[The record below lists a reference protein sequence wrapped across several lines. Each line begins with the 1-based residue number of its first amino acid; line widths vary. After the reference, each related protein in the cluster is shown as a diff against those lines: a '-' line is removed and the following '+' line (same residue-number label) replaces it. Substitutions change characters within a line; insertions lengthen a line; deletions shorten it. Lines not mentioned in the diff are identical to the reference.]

1 MNITP
6 LYKHN
11 SEYAREHG
19 ELESYRSSMKANI
32 ACKEAIEAAIRGHF
46 DGMHLDKAAVNE
58 VIKAYGLERTCY
70 VVANSVQQK
79 AWDGRFSRDNK
90 EWAKQFEIAG
100 TNRSDDDRRFQF
112 VVDSHPAVFDGFIH
126 ELRREQLVEKAPRQ
140 DKPSL
145 YTSMGKARG
154 QVKPR
159 SQTQDKSTRRK
170 EPER

>member
-1 MNITP
+1 MNVTP

-11 SEYAREHG
+11 AEYAREHG
-19 ELESYRSSMKANI
+19 ELEIYRSSIKTNI

-46 DGMHLDKAAVNE
+46 NGMHLDKAAIHD
-58 VIKAYGLERTCY
+58 VIEAYGLERTCY

-79 AWDGRFSRDNK
+79 AWDGRFSNDNK
-90 EWAKQFEIAG
+90 EWAKQFEILG
-100 TNRSDDDRRFQF
+100 TDRPDNDRRREF

-126 ELRREQLVEKAPRQ
+126 ELRREHLVDQASRQ

-145 YTSMGKARG
+145 YTSMGKARA

-159 SQTQDKSTRRK
+159 LQTQAKPAKQK

>member
-1 MNITP
+1 MNMTP

-11 SEYAREHG
+11 AEYAREHG
-19 ELESYRSSMKANI
+19 ELEIYRSSTKANI

-46 DGMHLDKAAVNE
+46 NGMHLDKAAIHD
-58 VIKAYGLERTCY
+58 VIEAYGLERTCY

-79 AWDGRFSRDNK
+79 AWDGRFSNDNK

-100 TNRSDDDRRFQF
+100 TGRPDDDRRFQF
-112 VVDSHPAVFDGFIH
+112 VVESHPAVFDGFIH
-126 ELRREQLVEKAPRQ
+126 ELRREHLVEQSPRQ
-140 DKPSL
+140 EKPSL
-145 YTSMGKARG
+145 YISMGKAHG

-159 SQTQDKSTRRK
+159 SQTQAKFTKQK

>member
-1 MNITP
+1 MNMTP

-11 SEYAREHG
+11 AEYAREHG
-19 ELESYRSSMKANI
+19 ELEIYRSSMKANI

-46 DGMHLDKAAVNE
+46 DGMHLDKAAVRD
-58 VIKAYGLERTCY
+58 VIEAYGLERTCY

-79 AWDGRFSRDNK
+79 AWDGRFSNDNK
-90 EWAKQFEIAG
+90 EWARQFEITG
-100 TNRSDDDRRFQF
+100 TGRPDDDRRREF

-126 ELRREQLVEKAPRQ
+126 ELRREHLVEQSPRQ

-145 YTSMGKARG
+145 YTSMEKAHG

-159 SQTQDKSTRRK
+159 SQTQNKPVKRE